1 MLFEGIALRQL
12 GPYKEGCPFE
22 SQKILGFGILSLVL
36 DDKYM
41 GDLHA
46 AVRGRPSHCVSLMGL
61 LSLGGR
67 SRPWIGDLETSP
79 WAPQHCVDLCS
90 SLQSACSLSRLQ
102 AHMPIPLSLL
112 PASVQSDPQGWES
125 LARVSIFSPSPS
137 CDSADF
143 LSVPKGFSSLDQ
155 IYSNKLKMLAFKTII
170 SGIRCKSLLWKW
182 NLHIKYCFL
191 KVFPKTNT
199 HIYSCLVYDSTAIK
213 WEGDLSHKS
222 CWKS

>member
-1 MLFEGIALRQL
+1 MS
-12 GPYKEGCPFE
+12 FE

-46 AVRGRPSHCVSLMGL
+46 AVRGRPSHCASLWGFS
-61 LSLGGR
+61 SLGGR

-112 PASVQSDPQGWES
+112 PEPLSKVILRMGVFSQGLYLLSKSKLWQC
-125 LARVSIFSPSPS
+125 RFPS
-137 CDSADF
+137 A
-143 LSVPKGFSSLDQ
+143 PKGFFLSGPNLFQQ
-155 IYSNKLKMLAFKTII
+155 IKNAGFQNNHFWYKMQELTLEVKSAHQILLLK
-170 SGIRCKSLLWKW
+170 
-182 NLHIKYCFL
+182 

-213 WEGDLSHKS
+213 RGGRSSHKS